1 MRETRNSR
9 LSHVFNKE
17 GVTEIDGFENTRLKL
32 PSASKSRC
40 CAHGLGGAN
49 WEIEGP
55 LSHLAPSETS
65 SLGIWVR
72 LWPT

>member
-49 WEIEGP
+49 
-55 LSHLAPSETS
+55 
-65 SLGIWVR
+65 
-72 LWPT
+72 